1 MNTSP
6 EIKLHLL
13 VISISTAIIF
23 FIWIQFTDIIVKYPF
38 LAILSSGVI
47 SVGFY
52 KLILNGCLILFRK
65 SKFFKKWLLGPY
77 YMEGCWIGFFIGNDN
92 TPRFYYEIFEQ
103 TLSTL
108 LIRGKSFKE
117 NEYHGSWTAIDV
129 YIDIKVGRI
138 LYIYETD
145 AINNTFVNPG
155 LGKFDFER
163 KSPDKPP
170 FRLIGFTSD
179 LYNPNKLKSIEEKVS
194 DDTTVLEIQDALKK
208 SKELYETYKNII

>member
-1 MNTSP
+1 MDNTP
-6 EIKLHLL
+6 EIKLHLI
-13 VISISTAIIF
+13 VISITTAIIF
-23 FIWIQFTDIIVKYPF
+23 FIWIKLTDIIIRFPLLSIV
-38 LAILSSGVI
+38 SSGVI

-52 KLILNGCLILFRK
+52 RIILNVSLILFRK
-65 SKFFKKWLLGPY
+65 LKIFKKWLLGPY

-103 TLSTL
+103 TLSNL

-145 AINNTFVNPG
+145 AIKNTFVNPG

-194 DDTTVLEIQDALKK
+194 DDTTVLDIQEALKR
-208 SKELYETYKNII
+208 SKDLYERYKDII